1 MNARDSADPPTS
13 VVAAD
18 TVAEPV
24 GVVQAERDISLE
36 VNGKSV
42 SGEVEVRTS
51 LADYLR
57 GAGYFG
63 VRVGCEQG
71 VCGACTVLLD
81 GRPVRS
87 CLVLAVQADR
97 RAVRTVEGLASDA
110 SQSDLQLAFS
120 QERALQCGFC
130 TPGFLM
136 LSVALLRD
144 HPSATD
150 DDVLEAVSSDICRCT
165 GYHGIVRAICRVRD
179 ERAAVDEGS
188 SARGGEQRA

>member
-1 MNARDSADPPTS
+1 
-13 VVAAD
+13 
-18 TVAEPV
+18 
-24 GVVQAERDISLE
+24 
-36 VNGKSV
+36 V
-42 SGEVEVRTS
+42 SGAIEARTS

-57 GAGYFG
+57 SEGYFG

-97 RAVRTVEGLASDA
+97 RAVETVEGLARGEA
-110 SQSDLQLAFS
+110 PSDLQRAFS

-150 DDVLEAVSSDICRCT
+150 DDVLDAVSSNICRCT
-165 GYHGIVRAICRVRD
+165 GYQGIARAIRRVRD
-179 ERAAVDEGS
+179 ERSVADRRSHAS
-188 SARGGEQRA
+188 GGGTQR